1 MASPGLMLGE
11 GPRHRSSSDLATS
24 MEREP
29 PFLQKSKEANP
40 GQLWRPDSEALTSSE
55 NLIVSLMESHQ
66 RELLGKLRAQE
77 ELLLHHLNRPPL
89 PSRAQ
94 AIRMMNDDLSMSDA
108 SSSVANSGECKSSP
122 SLSKDDKPRRV
133 TSSRSKDKK
142 PTLFSTFTQ
151 HDLALR
157 QEATEVAASQSAQV
171 SDNGSE
177 EERPSWVV
185 RVVNHHWFDAFFSV
199 VVITN
204 SIFIGI
210 DVELNPSA
218 MGSRSSVIVVIQ
230 YIYTLLFC
238 IELVFRS
245 VALGRDYY
253 CSKEWM
259 WAALDVFIVATS
271 LWEVFV
277 DTWYAIVGDEGGLES
292 FGGLTGLKAFRIVRI
307 TRIVKTVRLMRIFRF
322 VLALRTL
329 IHSIWH
335 TLKSL
340 FWALVLLLLIV
351 YIFGMIFTQAV
362 NGHVF
367 DPDSSGLSDE
377 QTDISLQYYGKLTIT
392 MLSLFMSVTDGI
404 SWEKINSPLADISP
418 FLSLLFL
425 FFIAFT
431 YFAVLNVLTAVFCQS
446 AIESAQ
452 NDHATAV
459 QSMLANKEMHLQK
472 IRALFSQLGNQQSG
486 TITFGQFEAKINSAD
501 VREYFET
508 LGLDVEDAWSFF
520 KLLDQDGGGSVE
532 VEEFLRG
539 CLRFRGTAK
548 AIDIGQLLHDQSWLI
563 RHQSRFHTYMEMEL
577 QKLMTQIASLS
588 ALMNSPADGT
598 PRRNR
603 KRTEEEKCLKAAA
616 AAAEKSRDNTEG
628 VHSS

>member
-1 MASPGLMLGE
+1 MM
-11 GPRHRSSSDLATS
+11 
-24 MEREP
+24 
-29 PFLQKSKEANP
+29 
-40 GQLWRPDSEALTSSE
+40 
-55 NLIVSLMESHQ
+55 
-66 RELLGKLRAQE
+66 
-77 ELLLHHLNRPPL
+77 HHLNRPPL
-89 PSRAQ
+89 PSKAQ
-94 AIRMMNDDLSMSDA
+94 AIRMMNDELSMSEA
-108 SSSVANSGECKSSP
+108 SSSAATSGECKSSP

-133 TSSRSKDKK
+133 PSPRGKDKK

-177 EERPSWVV
+177 EERPSWVF
-185 RVVNHHWFDAFFSV
+185 RVVNHHWFDAFFSA

-230 YIYTLLFC
+230 YIYTLLFF

-245 VALGRDYY
+245 AALGRDYY

-277 DTWYAIVGDEGGLES
+277 DTWYAIAGDEAGLES

-362 NGHVF
+362 NGHIF
-367 DPDSSGLSDE
+367 DPDSSGVSDE
-377 QTDISLQYYGKLTIT
+377 ETDISLQYYGKLTIT

-404 SWEKINSPLADISP
+404 SWEKINRPLADISP

-425 FFIAFT
+425 FYIAFT

-472 IRALFSQLGNQQSG
+472 IRALFSQLGSQQSG
-486 TITFGQFEAKINSAD
+486 TITFGQFEEKINSAE

-539 CLRFRGTAK
+539 CLRFRGNAK

-577 QKLMTQIASLS
+577 QKLMKQIASLS
-588 ALMNSPADGT
+588 TLMNSPADGT

-603 KRTEEEKCLKAAA
+603 KRTEEEKSLKAAA
-616 AAAEKSRDNTEG
+616 AAAEKSRETAD
-628 VHSS
+628 V